1 MTKARTE
8 FRLVELPPVA
18 AGDAED
24 EFGRL
29 NPVERY
35 LRVCQVLAVIK
46 ERMRSQQEPKVQG
59 LDTPRPNNG
68 TMPPEEGDVS

>member
-18 AGDAED
+18 AGDPED

-35 LRVCQVLAVIK
+35 LHICEILATIN
-46 ERMRSQQEPKVQG
+46 ERMNHHQEMERQG

-68 TMPPEEGDVS
+68 TMPPEEGGAA